1 MLIKM
6 DEGRWDIIKL
16 GTQRCRCLEPE
27 PSTELPISRQTAETK
42 AVYKPSNLINRA
54 VIQNDHRTA
63 CGDGPNLA
71 NETVLTVLERFC
83 F

>member
-1 MLIKM
+1 MHVFNTRIIAMLIKM

-27 PSTELPISRQTAETK
+27 PSTELPISRKTAETK

-54 VIQNDHRTA
+54 VIQNDHRHALWTA
-63 CGDGPNLA
+63 QI
-71 NETVLTVLERFC
+71 
-83 F
+83 